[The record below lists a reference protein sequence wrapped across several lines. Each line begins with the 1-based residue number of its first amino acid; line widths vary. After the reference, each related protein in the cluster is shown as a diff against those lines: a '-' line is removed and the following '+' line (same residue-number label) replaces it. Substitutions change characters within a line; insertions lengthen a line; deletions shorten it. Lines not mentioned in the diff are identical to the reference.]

1 LYRIAQ
7 QAIANSIEHGRAGQI
22 RISLEEQDGILRLE
36 VRDNG
41 VGFQDEPP
49 SGQGV
54 GLKVMQ
60 YRAESIGGLVEIAAA
75 EDGGMKVVCT
85 LHGDGDHVQPHRE
98 TR

>member
-7 QAIANSIEHGRAGQI
+7 QAIANSIEHGQAGQI

-60 YRAESIGGLVEIAAA
+60 YRAESIGGMVEIAAA